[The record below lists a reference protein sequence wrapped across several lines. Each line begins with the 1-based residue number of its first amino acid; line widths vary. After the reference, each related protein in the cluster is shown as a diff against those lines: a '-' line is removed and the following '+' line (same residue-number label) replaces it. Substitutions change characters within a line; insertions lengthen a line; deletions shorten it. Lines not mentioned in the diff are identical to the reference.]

1 MTYKNTHE
9 LNVGDTVS
17 YYGCKFKLTERFNRK
32 HKDDLKYDEQGVTW
46 FRTECLYFEEG
57 SMPKHWA
64 ETWVIQGNKNASWK
78 VV

>member
-1 MTYKNTHE
+1 MTYKTTHE
-9 LNVGDTVS
+9 LNVGDIVQ
-17 YYGCKFKLTERFNRK
+17 YYGCQFKLIERFNRK
-32 HKDDLKYDEQGVTW
+32 HKDDLQYDEQGVTW
-46 FRTECLYFEEG
+46 FYTECLEFKEG